1 MINPWTIYFDTFIR
15 ELTSQQ
21 DRKMKKYEVKFE
33 TKATVVVE
41 VDAQDSD
48 QALEF
53 AWDYLDESDAEFGE
67 WECEIGRA
75 HV

>member
-67 WECEIGRA
+67 WECVDVDRS
-75 HV
+75 

>member
-21 DRKMKKYEVKFE
+21 EKSMKRYEVKFE

-41 VDAQDSD
+41 VDAQNPDD
-48 QALEF
+48 AIEF
-53 AWDYLDESDAEFGE
+53 AWDYLDEKDAEFGD
-67 WECEIGRA
+67 WECVDVDRN
-75 HV
+75 